1 MVKVVILVD
10 ATVAMAC
17 ENDMSV
23 MRKKALAKYWSYT
36 NNLMHPIMFMVYGH
50 RKVICLNML
59 PDGDVE
65 NVKYMF

>member
-1 MVKVVILVD
+1 MLNHNIPSYLFPSVLVKVVILVD

-36 NNLMHPIMFMVYGH
+36 NNLI
-50 RKVICLNML
+50 
-59 PDGDVE
+59 
-65 NVKYMF
+65 